1 MNGRVCRP
9 LLLVVLLASLLPAF
23 GLSAAADSRPRVLML
38 GDSLTAGFNW
48 SARLPQALV
57 ENQGISGDTT
67 GHILARLDR
76 TIAAEPELIFL
87 QAGIND
93 FGLRDKDTVILDNHL
108 AIWREL
114 RSELPGLRLVLISLL
129 PVAEARSPG
138 LNTQIIEFNRRL
150 RNEAEKEGLTFI
162 DLFPLL
168 ANGTGQLPRK
178 FTYDGLHLNAAGYE
192 IWLEALQPH
201 LQGGGQ

>member
-1 MNGRVCRP
+1 MKSRILTP
-9 LLLVVLLASLLPAF
+9 SFLFVLLASLL
-23 GLSAAADSRPRVLML
+23 SAAAMPAAESRTRVLML

-57 ENQGISGDTT
+57 VNQGVSGDTT
-67 GHILARLDR
+67 GRILARLDQAV
-76 TIAAEPELIFL
+76 AAEPELVFL

-93 FGLRDKDTVILDNHL
+93 FGRRDKDIVILDNHL
-108 AIWREL
+108 AIWRAL
-114 RSELPGLRLVLISLL
+114 RSQVPGLRLVLISLL
-129 PVAEARSPG
+129 PVSEARYPG
-138 LNTQIIEFNRRL
+138 LNPKIMEFNQRL
-150 RNEAEKEGLTFI
+150 GKEAAKQGLPFI

-168 ANGTGQLPRK
+168 ADETGQLPPK

-192 IWLEALQPH
+192 IWLEALKPH